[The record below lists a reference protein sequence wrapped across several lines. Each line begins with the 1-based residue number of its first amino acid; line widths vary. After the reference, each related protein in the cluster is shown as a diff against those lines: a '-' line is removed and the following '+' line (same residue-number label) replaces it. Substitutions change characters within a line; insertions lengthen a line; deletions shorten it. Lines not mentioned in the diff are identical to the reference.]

1 MWQALEQKIV
11 QINNVTGLEVI
22 FLPDNKYLINGI
34 TISSNKNKISRQQ
47 EITGISTIS
56 ELTQKLDPKI
66 PLSIVINGK
75 GILVKK
81 LPVGQSFEN
90 AIIAVLPNA
99 NPTDFFYEAQQY
111 NDLSI
116 ITITRKEVVEK
127 FLNLLK
133 EAGFSVLQVSL
144 GFNTISNV
152 LPFLYADNQA
162 SIITSSFALHTDA
175 QKKITDYEAK
185 ETIDN
190 DTFRMAEYAIGDQY
204 VRSSHLLAFAAAL
217 HLMTDVLKNAP
228 IVSSPSLIHERAEFR
243 YSKLFRFA
251 GMCILG
257 VMFFVLLIN
266 FMIYNH
272 YFNKNKELQVTQVFS
287 KEKQQQTALQ
297 LENIQRKERF
307 LNRSGWDEPCKASFY
322 ADRIASLTPFNTML
336 TSMAIYP
343 LKSNLSGEFP
353 VMNFKTDTIQVTGTC
368 DNPVEIN
375 QFMNNLKIIT
385 AFKTVALKNYL
396 YKKEQ
401 ETATFSLEIITR

>member
-1 MWQALEQKIV
+1 MWQTLEQKIV
-11 QINNVTGLEVI
+11 QINKVTGLEVI
-22 FLPDNKYLINGI
+22 LLPDNKYLINGI

-47 EITGISTIS
+47 EITGISAIS
-56 ELTQKLDPKI
+56 ELTQKLDSKI

-81 LPVGQSFEN
+81 MPAGQSFEN
-90 AIIAVLPNA
+90 PIIAVLPNA
-99 NPTDFFYEAQQY
+99 NPTDFFYEAHQY
-111 NDLSI
+111 SDFSI

-127 FLNLLK
+127 FLKLLK
-133 EAGFSVLQVSL
+133 DAGFAVLQVSL

-152 LPFLYADNQA
+152 LPFLYAENQS
-162 SIITSSFALHTDA
+162 SIITSSFSLHTDA

-190 DTFRMAEYAIGDQY
+190 DIFRMTEYAIGDQY

-217 HLMTDVLKNAP
+217 HLMTDTLKNAP
-228 IVSSPSLIHERAEFR
+228 IVSSPSLIHVRTEFR

-251 GMCILG
+251 GVCMLG
-257 VMFFVLLIN
+257 LAFFVLLIN

-287 KEKQQQTALQ
+287 KEKQQHNALQ
-297 LENIQRKERF
+297 LENIKRKEKF
-307 LNRSGWDEPCKASFY
+307 LNQSGWDEPCKASFY